1 MNRMWTVGLFA
12 TSLMACSTGPAP
24 VSGPSQLSRAG
35 VADQALVD
43 KLNLRYQNTIEQCT
57 EGTPAYYCSGVMLR
71 VSTYNA
77 SYPFWTHSPPAAAL
91 GSVTF
96 SYIRRDIG
104 SNGSDLGSG
113 FIFSDQETS
122 LAENK
127 APIVRCIYPFM
138 AGTQNAG
145 RPGSGCGF
153 AATSA
158 RQETDL
164 STCATLATPAVTA
177 PLWLENFRRF
187 GSDIYKQCSLS
198 SLVAS
203 QFKASLD
210 AHNGVDAAHTA
221 TRNELLIATWRE
233 DTPEQLPIE
242 AFFYNAATGGMLN
255 AQSLRHAYYLK
266 TSQKLPIV
274 RVNFAAA
281 DKNIFTWN
289 SADQTDGWDVA
300 DRLNARYNATLN
312 DCAGRAAYYCNGVIA
327 RMTTY
332 GAGFHSWNPNP
343 SGQNDVS
350 FTYLRKDLKFNHAP
364 YMGQVEQGFIF
375 READAYGQQG
385 VYPLAVLCSFPYD
398 GATAERDGEGCG
410 QNQYFPSVS
419 RLCADQGITSLATW
433 KTHFFSQPLA
443 VNRYRHQCG
452 FRTDPASFALSLI
465 ARENPQAE
473 MSWMA
478 HNEILIDRWPQNIP
492 TQLPIEAFIYIY
504 DQSRAKPGLVGA
516 QYIQRDYYA
525 QSRKTAPVI
534 SVAFQ
539 TGGNNI
545 FSYHPSDQG
554 L

>member
-1 MNRMWTVGLFA
+1 
-12 TSLMACSTGPAP
+12 
-24 VSGPSQLSRAG
+24 
-35 VADQALVD
+35 
-43 KLNLRYQNTIEQCT
+43 
-57 EGTPAYYCSGVMLR
+57 MLR
-71 VSTYNA
+71 TATYN
-77 SYPFWTHSPPAAAL
+77 STYPFWTHSPPAATL

-104 SNGSDLGSG
+104 SNGTDLGSG
-113 FIFSDQETS
+113 FIFSDQETA
-122 LAENK
+122 LAQNK

-138 AGTQNAG
+138 AGTQSSG
-145 RPGSGCGF
+145 RPGFGCGF

-158 RQETDL
+158 RQEADL

-187 GSDIYKQCSLS
+187 GSSVYKQCSLS

-210 AHNGVDAAHTA
+210 AHNGVDAAHTV

-242 AFFYNAATGGMLN
+242 AFFYNAATGGILN

-266 TSQKLPIV
+266 TSQRLPIV

-281 DKNIFTWN
+281 DKNIFTW
-289 SADQTDGWDVA
+289 SAADQVDGWELA
-300 DRLNARYNATLN
+300 DRLNARYNATSS
-312 DCAGRAAYYCNGVIA
+312 DCNGQAAYYCNGVIA
-327 RMTTY
+327 RMRTY

-350 FTYLRKDLKFNHAP
+350 FTYLRKDLKFNHGP

-375 READAYGQQG
+375 KEAAAYGQQG
-385 VYPLAVLCSFPYD
+385 IYPLVVQCSFPYD
-398 GATAERDGEGCG
+398 GATAERDRTGCG
-410 QNQYFPSVS
+410 QNQYFPGTSQ
-419 RLCADQGITSLATW
+419 LCAEQGINSLAAW
-433 KTHFFSQPLA
+433 KAHFFSQPLA

-452 FRTDPASFALSLI
+452 LGTDQASFALSLL

-478 HNEILIDRWPQNIP
+478 HNEILIGRWPQNIP
-492 TQLPIEAFIYIY
+492 QQLPIEAFIYIY
-504 DQSRAKPGLVGA
+504 DQSRALGLEGA
-516 QYIQRDYYA
+516 RYIQRDYYT
-525 QSRKTAPVI
+525 QSRTTVPVI
-534 SVAFQ
+534 SVAFK
-539 TGGNNI
+539 TGGDNI